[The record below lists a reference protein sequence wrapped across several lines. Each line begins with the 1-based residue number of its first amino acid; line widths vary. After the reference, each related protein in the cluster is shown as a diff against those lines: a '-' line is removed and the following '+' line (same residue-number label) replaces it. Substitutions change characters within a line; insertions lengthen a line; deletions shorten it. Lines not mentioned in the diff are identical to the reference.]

1 MIAPRKQASTLNA
14 SRRISRRP
22 ASESNGSVGMTC
34 DGGGGGGGGGSGVS
48 ERNRHGFQT
57 RMVLTKPTLSA
68 HNF

>member
-22 ASESNGSVGMTC
+22 ASESDGSVGMTC
-34 DGGGGGGGGGSGVS
+34 DGGGGGGGGRGVS
-48 ERNRHGFQT
+48 ERNRHGFKT
-57 RMVLTKPTLSA
+57 RMVLTKPTLPA